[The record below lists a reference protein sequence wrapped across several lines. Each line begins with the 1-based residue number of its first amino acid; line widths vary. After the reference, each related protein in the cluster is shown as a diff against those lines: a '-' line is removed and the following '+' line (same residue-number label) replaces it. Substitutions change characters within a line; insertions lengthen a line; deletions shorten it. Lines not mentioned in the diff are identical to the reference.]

1 MNAGHSYVP
10 NGGSCPGLMQKREW
24 LRPLTA
30 GSAMMT
36 DDWQQVVA
44 GGLGGAVFGQER
56 LQVQAFEGEWHMGAY
71 LGGEHQFVS
80 EALQV
85 NTQDLK
91 QENENISHFRS
102 LAFEDILD
110 KYLDFF
116 II

>member
-1 MNAGHSYVP
+1 
-10 NGGSCPGLMQKREW
+10 
-24 LRPLTA
+24 
-30 GSAMMT
+30 
-36 DDWQQVVA
+36 
-44 GGLGGAVFGQER
+44 
-56 LQVQAFEGEWHMGAY
+56 MGAY